1 VSRADEVLV
10 TERAAE
16 IAETLMINRAF
27 NSVNLTLT
35 CMQMLTNSFKF
46 VISSLSVAR

>member
-1 VSRADEVLV
+1 VNRADEVLA

-16 IAETLMINRAF
+16 IADALTIDQAF
-27 NSVNLTLT
+27 NSVNLTST

-46 VISSLSVAR
+46 VIHSLSITR